1 MLFQI
6 INQVLNMEY
15 VVNLNNIQHT
25 SHHQYHPTEA
35 SVDPHPLP
43 PPNVV
48 IMFTWSSCF
57 MLTCRDI
64 KIARKAEHYV
74 LFISQITI
82 RESLLIS
89 TYKLMRQAV
98 IQTLRFIALCSMH

>member
-1 MLFQI
+1 
-6 INQVLNMEY
+6 
-15 VVNLNNIQHT
+15 
-25 SHHQYHPTEA
+25 
-35 SVDPHPLP
+35 
-43 PPNVV
+43 
-48 IMFTWSSCF
+48 
-57 MLTCRDI
+57 MLTCRGI